1 MINRTEVPEYA
12 EDAALLRF
20 YQLDSLE
27 PEVWVDQVPL
37 DDATVTDA
45 TLRHFSQRFDEPIK
59 DSNSGSN
66 DLQFSDDT
74 DPLGIRGSIF
84 DDDARHSA
92 TNIAQLKERSA
103 LVITNKSFQ
112 PRYFL
117 QQVHKDTSYNEL
129 IAGEERLRLSVDQRA
144 EALKHLVHSNFDR
157 FVSAKVTV
165 DHVYEE
171 MKSKQLNP
179 EEEYGTRSLEKSLNE
194 ANTRA
199 DQIYGPIVE
208 RRQKVEKVR
217 STLTVLQRYKFFFN
231 LPSSLLESI
240 KQHKYET
247 AIRDYKKGKFLY
259 HDLQRSSSIDIDSDD
274 MDGQMSSMEN
284 HANITELHRKVFEKV
299 WTEVNKIVVELRG
312 VLLKM
317 LADPW
322 RSMEE
327 QEKTIN
333 FLFDLDTTEDPAWY
347 YLDSQYQWIIGLLK
361 ETYDTNVKK
370 LNAHRA
376 ANETE
381 ESDIQ
386 RSLALKKGIEQ
397 VRNKSFDVNADR
409 DPDNRYWRITSDLV
423 KSLSALL
430 LRCLPDFWRLSKAF
444 IEGKFAH
451 KASVTKSTEAGGG
464 RRRRQGVDL
473 GKVEQCQ
480 SMTRNIVDMYAKLI
494 SDHFDLNIRDMPV
507 QENPDGTESVIMP
520 TFIPVNASS
529 IHVCEYLTRIIGDL
543 GHCVNDIS
551 AIHLAGEAFS
561 GLTDLIEKARW
572 KFVDIICKCWERD
585 AKTFYLLEEWILD
598 PEIPQC
604 TGLLKRYYDYHKF
617 CARSTFRIS
626 THVVTM
632 DDMANQKHERPDVK
646 PEYVERIR
654 GSFLESTYTFL
665 DGLVRLAFSDYTP
678 LNEKEEVQLAKKR
691 DKIDVHSMDM
701 RILLTVG
708 NLAHMRSTVI
718 PKLVGLFKLA
728 YKCNMDEDLK
738 TLIEV
743 VDQLDKILF
752 NDYIKR
758 KSGLIRDIIRQGILL
773 SGVDWYSIPK
783 PTEVHSY
790 VYEALMTLVMVHSQV
805 SSVTKQL
812 VHRAVSSLL
821 ENMANDCLESFRQV
835 ERFGMGGMLQA
846 TLEIEFMHQTLQ
858 QYVTSTA
865 SDTLQLIYQSIEQS
879 YDAQQQN
886 AGELQSELNHV
897 KDLLVFSRKSTVVQF
912 LCFKQ
917 NKDRSRK

>member
-1 MINRTEVPEYA
+1 MATISRSELPEYA
-12 EDAALLRF
+12 EDAALMRF
-20 YQLDSLE
+20 YQLDTLE
-27 PEVWVDQVPL
+27 PEIWEEYPAGSL
-37 DDATVTDA
+37 DEPVVAEI
-45 TLRHFSQRFDEPIK
+45 TLRHLSQRYDAQLQDGAK
-59 DSNSGSN
+59 DANSSNN
-66 DLQFSDDT
+66 DLQISDDA
-74 DPLGIRGSIF
+74 DPLGIRNTIF
-84 DDDARHSA
+84 DDNFRNSTVNAM
-92 TNIAQLKERSA
+92 QLREKSS
-103 LVITNKSFQ
+103 LVITSKSFQ
-112 PRYFL
+112 PRLFL
-117 QQVHKDTSYNEL
+117 QQVHKDTPYNEL
-129 IAGEERLRLSVDQRA
+129 IAGEERLRLSIDQRA

-157 FVSAKVTV
+157 FVSAKETV
-165 DHVYEE
+165 DHVYDE

-179 EEEYGTRSLEKSLNE
+179 AEEYGTRHLEKVLDE

-199 DQIYGPIVE
+199 DLIYGPIIE
-208 RRQKVEKVR
+208 RRQKVDKVR
-217 STLTVLQRYKFFFN
+217 STISVLQRYKFFFN

-247 AIRDYKKGKFLY
+247 AIRDYRKGKYLY
-259 HDLQRSSSIDIDSDD
+259 HDLQKEDD
-274 MDGQMSSMEN
+274 KVDGSEEES
-284 HANITELHRKVFEKV
+284 NISELHRKVFDKV
-299 WTEVNKIVVELRG
+299 WTEVNKIVVELRS

-317 LADPW
+317 LEDPW

-333 FLFDLDTTEDPAWY
+333 FLFDLDTTEDPAWF
-347 YLDSQYQWIIGLLK
+347 YLDSQYRWIMGLLK
-361 ETYDTNVKK
+361 ETCENAVKK
-370 LNAHRA
+370 IDVLRTTNDTA
-376 ANETE
+376 
-381 ESDIQ
+381 ESDCQ
-386 RSLALKKGIEQ
+386 RSLALKKAIGQIQ
-397 VRNKSFDVNADR
+397 TKSFDSSADR
-409 DPDNRYWRITSDLV
+409 DPSVRAWRLISELV
-423 KSLSALL
+423 KSLSTLL

-451 KASVTKSTEAGGG
+451 KASAKSNGTS
-464 RRRRQGVDL
+464 RKRRQGVDM

-480 SMTRNIVDMYAKLI
+480 SMSRNIVDLYASLI
-494 SDHFDLNIRDMPV
+494 SDYFSLNEPSLPV
-507 QENPDGTESVIMP
+507 QQNADGTETVIMP
-520 TFIPVNASS
+520 GFLPVNASS
-529 IHVCEYLTRIIGDL
+529 IHVSEYLTRIISDL
-543 GHCVNDIS
+543 AHCVNDIS

-561 GLTDLIEKARW
+561 GLTGLMEKARW
-572 KFVDIICKCWERD
+572 KFVEVICKCWERD
-585 AKTFYLLEEWILD
+585 AKSFYLLEEWILD
-598 PEIPQC
+598 PELPQC

-617 CARSTFRIS
+617 CARSAFRIA
-626 THVVTM
+626 TLAVTN
-632 DDMANQKHERPDVK
+632 DDMVAQSRQEVK
-646 PEYVERIR
+646 PEYVEKIR
-654 GSFLESTYTFL
+654 ASFLESTYTFL
-665 DGLVRLAFSDYTP
+665 DGLVRLAFSDYVP

-718 PKLVGLFKLA
+718 PKLVGLFQMA

-738 TLIEV
+738 TLIDV

-758 KSGLIRDIIRQGILL
+758 KSGLLRDIIRQGILL

-783 PTEVHSY
+783 PTEVHPY

-805 SSVTKQL
+805 SSVTKHL
-812 VHRAVSSLL
+812 VHRAVSALL

-858 QYVTSTA
+858 QYVTPAA
-865 SDTLQLIYQSIEQS
+865 SETLQLIYQSIEQS

-886 AGELQSELNHV
+886 AGELQAELNHV

-917 NKDRSRK
+917 NRERRKV

>member
-1 MINRTEVPEYA
+1 MINRSDVPEYA
-12 EDAALLRF
+12 EDAAILRF
-20 YQLDSLE
+20 YELDSLE

-37 DDATVTDA
+37 DDATVSDA
-45 TLRHFSQRFDEPIK
+45 TLRHFSHRFDEPK
-59 DSNSGSN
+59 DSN
-66 DLQFSDDT
+66 DLQFADDA

-84 DDDARHSA
+84 DDNVRHSA
-92 TNIAQLKERSA
+92 TNITQLKERSA

-112 PRYFL
+112 PRLFL
-117 QQVHKDTSYNEL
+117 QQVHKDTTYNEL
-129 IAGEERLRLSVDQRA
+129 ISGEERLRLSVDQRA

-179 EEEYGTRSLEKSLNE
+179 QEEYGTRSLESALNE
-194 ANTRA
+194 ANARA

-208 RRQKVEKVR
+208 RRQKVDKVR

-259 HDLQRSSSIDIDSDD
+259 NDLQRNSTVDFDD
-274 MDGQMSSMEN
+274 DDYDADEYRADD
-284 HANITELHRKVFEKV
+284 ANISELHRKVFEKV
-299 WTEVNKIVVELRG
+299 WTEVNKIVVELRQ

-333 FLFDLDTTEDPAWY
+333 FLFDLDTTEDPAWF

-361 ETYDTNVKK
+361 ETYETSAKK
-370 LNAHRA
+370 LHAHRA
-376 ANETE
+376 VNEQE
-381 ESDIQ
+381 ESDVQ

-397 VRNKSFDVNADR
+397 VRTKSFDSNDR
-409 DPDNRYWRITSDLV
+409 DPDNQYWRITSDLV

-430 LRCLPDFWRLSKAF
+430 LRCLPDFWRLSTAF

-451 KASVTKSTEAGGG
+451 KASTAAKSTEGG

-480 SMTRNIVDMYAKLI
+480 SMTRNIVNMYAQLI
-494 SDHFDLNIRDMPV
+494 SDHFDLNMRDMPV
-507 QENPDGTESVIMP
+507 EQNNDGTESVVMP
-520 TFIPVNASS
+520 AFLPVNASS
-529 IHVCEYLTRIIGDL
+529 IHVSEYLTRIINDL

-561 GLTDLIEKARW
+561 GLTELIEKARW
-572 KFVDIICKCWERD
+572 KFIDVICKCWERD
-585 AKTFYLLEEWILD
+585 AKTFYMLEEWIFD
-598 PEIPQC
+598 TEIPHC

-626 THVVTM
+626 TYIVTV
-632 DDMANQKHERPDVK
+632 DDMAKQERPEVK
-646 PEYVERIR
+646 PEYVEKIR

-701 RILLTVG
+701 RILLTVA

-718 PKLVGLFKLA
+718 PKLVGLFNLA

-738 TLIEV
+738 TLLEV

-812 VHRAVSSLL
+812 VHRAVSALL

-858 QYVTSTA
+858 QYVTPAA

-886 AGELQSELNHV
+886 SGELQAELNHV

>member
-1 MINRTEVPEYA
+1 MINRAEVPEYA
-12 EDAALLRF
+12 EDAAIMRF
-20 YQLDSLE
+20 YELDTVE
-27 PEVWVDQVPL
+27 PEVWVDQIPL
-37 DDATVTDA
+37 DDATVSDA
-45 TLRHFSQRFDEPIK
+45 TLRHFSQRYDEPIK
-59 DSNSGSN
+59 DSGSGSN
-66 DLQFSDDT
+66 DLQFADDT
-74 DPLGIRGSIF
+74 DPLGIRGTIF
-84 DDDARHSA
+84 DEDTPQSA
-92 TNIAQLKERSA
+92 TSISQLKERSA

-117 QQVHKDTSYNEL
+117 QHVHKDTTYNEL
-129 IAGEERLRLSVDQRA
+129 ISGEERLRLSVDQRA

-179 EEEYGTRSLEKSLNE
+179 EEEYGTRSLEKALNE
-194 ANTRA
+194 ANARA

-259 HDLQRSSSIDIDSDD
+259 NDLQKSNNIQDD
-274 MDGQMSSMEN
+274 DDLDGQELKLDG
-284 HANITELHRKVFEKV
+284 ANISELHRKVFEKV

-333 FLFDLDTTEDPAWY
+333 FLFDLDTTEDPAWF
-347 YLDSQYQWIIGLLK
+347 YLDSQYQWIVGLLK
-361 ETYDTNVKK
+361 KTYETNAKK
-370 LNAHRA
+370 LAAHRA

-397 VRNKSFDVNADR
+397 VRTKSFDVNTDR
-409 DPDNRYWRITSDLV
+409 DPDNRYWRITSELV

-451 KASVTKSTEAGGG
+451 KASEGG

-480 SMTRNIVDMYAKLI
+480 SMTRNIVNVYAQLI
-494 SDHFDLNIRDMPV
+494 SDHFELNVRDMPV
-507 QENPDGTESVIMP
+507 QENPDGTESVVMP
-520 TFIPVNASS
+520 AFIPVNASS
-529 IHVCEYLTRIIGDL
+529 IHVSEYLTRIIGDL

-572 KFVDIICKCWERD
+572 KYVDVICKCWERD

-626 THVVTM
+626 THVVTV
-632 DDMANQKHERPDVK
+632 DDMANQKHERPIVK

-752 NDYIKR
+752 NDYVKR

-773 SGVDWYSIPK
+773 SGIDWYSIPK

-812 VHRAVSSLL
+812 VHRAISALL

-858 QYVTSTA
+858 QYVTTAA